1 MPRHHANHE
10 QAASAQDPAPTPGQ
24 RGSEQGGTEAP
35 RANKGRWWLAPL
47 RWIRKAASTLLRP
60 IREVTSAL
68 LRPIREVT
76 SALLRPIREV
86 TSALLRPIR
95 ELARSPFRLAKT
107 VFMATIGK
115 DRGFGFWWLIATL
128 ALAVAIG
135 LLIAVVL
142 SPVLGLLAAIV
153 VAIWMLV
160 ARSRSDSGEA
170 DDSGQP
176 APAER

>member
-24 RGSEQGGTEAP
+24 HGSEQGGTEAP

-47 RWIRKAASTLLRP
+47 RWIRKAAST
-60 IREVTSAL
+60 L

>member
-47 RWIRKAASTLLRP
+47 RWIRKAAST
-60 IREVTSAL
+60 L

>member
-1 MPRHHANHE
+1 MPRHHATHE

-24 RGSEQGGTEAP
+24 RGSAQGRTEAP
-35 RANKGRWWLAPL
+35 RADKGRWWLAPL

-60 IREVTSAL
+60 IREVA
-68 LRPIREVT
+68 
-76 SALLRPIREV
+76 
-86 TSALLRPIR
+86 SALLRPIR

-107 VFMATIGK
+107 VFMATIGR

-135 LLIAVVL
+135 LLIAVLL
-142 SPVLGLLAAIV
+142 SPVLGLLAAIG

-160 ARSRSDSGEA
+160 RRSRSDSDEA
-170 DDSGQP
+170 DDSAQP
-176 APAER
+176 VAAGR